1 MSQGMLG
8 FHLDA
13 IYHTS
18 IQLNGREYVYDGGI
32 VDITPGTSHLGQPME
47 RIFLGRTEL
56 PMEVIEEFLDSL
68 RPIFTIEASAYDL
81 WRHNCNNFSDS
92 FAQFLLGKG
101 IPEHIIKMPDAV
113 LSSPFGRMLMPQLT
127 QAMTSNRQNGSILGI
142 QNGNTANGHSS
153 APQPTRPQANV
164 RVVNSSQELDAALE
178 SAKKTCAV
186 VLFTSATCPPCR
198 AIAPT
203 FDELSAEAGNKAVFI
218 KVDVAQLTPLPEKNY
233 PRATP
238 TFVTYLHGEKEN
250 EWAGADPAALRGN
263 IQLLLQM
270 AFPRH
275 PHESLNLPSF
285 SDPNARPVL
294 YSKVPPLEKL
304 LAKMGATATDPAVQ
318 GVKQF
323 IEARGKQGPAAATLP
338 NLSQF
343 AEFLRKS
350 IHSLPAEVLFPVVDL
365 FRCALVDARFSGYFA
380 EEKDHRTVLAI
391 LKFVNSHSDCPYA
404 LRLVTLQM
412 ACNFFSTPLY
422 PEEILRNEGLRAP
435 IIQLISSSFL
445 DDSHNNIRV
454 SASSLMFNL
463 ALASNKARREKTG
476 DVLPEGDSVEL
487 AASVLEAIG
496 QEEKSPEAL
505 QGMLLALGNLVY
517 CTPSDSEVS
526 DLLRTMDA
534 EDAVLAKKKQ
544 FPNEKM
550 ISEVG
555 SELLGKGLRRP

>member
-1 MSQGMLG
+1 MDVHLLTYDLSRGLARQMSQGMLG

-56 PMEVIEEFLDSL
+56 PME
-68 RPIFTIEASAYDL
+68 AYDL

-164 RVVNSSQELDAALE
+164 KVVHSSQELDTALE

-263 IQLLLQM
+263 TQLLLQM

-285 SDPNARPVL
+285 SNPNARPVL

-304 LAKMGATATDPAVQ
+304 LAKMGATATDPAVHS
-318 GVKQF
+318 VKQF
-323 IEARGKQGPAAATLP
+323 IEARDKQGPAAATLP

-350 IHSLPAEVLFPVVDL
+350 IHSLPTEVLFPVVDL

-380 EEKDHRTVLAI
+380 EEKDHQTVLAI

-517 CTPSDSEVS
+517 CTPSDSEVA

-555 SELLGKGLRRP
+555 AELLGKGLRRP